1 MLTRDDI
8 INMLR
13 EKLPYLN
20 SEFGVKRI
28 GLFGSFSDGEPDEE
42 SDVDIIAEFEKPI
55 GLRFIEFTEYLEH
68 LLGRKTDVLTLAG
81 IEGIRNKEIAKE
93 IERTIVYV

>member
-8 INMLR
+8 ISMLR
-13 EKLPYLN
+13 ERLPYLN

-28 GLFGSFSDGEPDEE
+28 GLFGSFSDGEPDEK

-55 GLRFIEFTEYLEH
+55 GLKFIELSEYLEQ
-68 LLGRKTDVLTLAG
+68 LFGRKTDVLTPAG

>member
-1 MLTRDDI
+1 MLTKDDI
-8 INMLR
+8 IYMLR

-20 SEFGVKRI
+20 SEYGVKRI
-28 GLFGSFSDGEPDEE
+28 GIFGSFSDGEPDEE

-55 GLRFIEFTEYLEH
+55 GLRFVELTEYLEH
-68 LLGRKTDVLTLAG
+68 LFGRKTDVLTPAG
-81 IEGIRNKEIAKE
+81 IEGIRNKEIAKK